1 MKKFFTF
8 SLFLNFVCYAE
19 DELEQVLNH
28 NTYQPNYFSLLF
40 GLLFVIAL
48 IYITGI
54 LYKKLTKIK
63 IGDAPEEKF
72 NIELI
77 SSASLGQN
85 KNLYIIKTD
94 NKYSLIAETQN
105 NITYLRDLGEE
116 NNDNNIEKI

>member
-1 MKKFFTF
+1 MKKFFIF
-8 SLFLNFVCYAE
+8 SLFLNSLCYAE

-48 IYITGI
+48 IYLTGI

-63 IGDAPEEKF
+63 IGDTHEEKF
-72 NIELI
+72 DIELI

-105 NITYLRDLGEE
+105 SITYLRDLGEE
-116 NNDNNIEKI
+116 NNDSNIEKI